1 MAAVALVG
9 LPLEKAMEELHGRF
23 KEILKREGLSPQEIA
38 YLRGK
43 IEGWPPEYA
52 EKWAA
57 GYAKGMA
64 EALAKGILR
73 TLEVKGVHTPEDI
86 RERITTCTDL
96 DALDRWLGRA
106 LTATDAR
113 DLFT

>member
-23 KEILKREGLSPQEIA
+23 REILKREGLSPQEIS

-43 IEGWPPEYA
+43 IEGWSPEYA
-52 EKWAA
+52 EGWAVA
-57 GYAKGMA
+57 YAKGMA
-64 EALAKGILR
+64 ESRADGILR
-73 TLEVKGVHTPEDI
+73 TLKWKGIHPPDDI

-96 DALDRWLGRA
+96 DTLTHWFDRAWA
-106 LTATDAR
+106 ATDAR